1 MGIENLVRLETRN
14 ANTEGCREITMRD
27 LIKSALRMRPDRVI
41 VGEVRGEEA
50 IDMLQ
55 AFSVGQDGSMS
66 TIHANSAEDALY
78 RLEMLL
84 MFGSIDMP
92 LQAIRRQISIGV
104 DIIIQLGRLKDKSR
118 KLLEIREVTGF
129 EDGIVNTDILYR
141 YENGKFIK
149 HNTIKNTYKL
159 MKAGLSL

>member
-1 MGIENLVRLETRN
+1 
-14 ANTEGCREITMRD
+14 MR
-27 LIKSALRMRPDRVI
+27 K
-41 VGEVRGEEA
+41 
-50 IDMLQ
+50 MLKTPCYMCSQ
-55 AFSVGQDGSMS
+55 DAKPTQDGSMS